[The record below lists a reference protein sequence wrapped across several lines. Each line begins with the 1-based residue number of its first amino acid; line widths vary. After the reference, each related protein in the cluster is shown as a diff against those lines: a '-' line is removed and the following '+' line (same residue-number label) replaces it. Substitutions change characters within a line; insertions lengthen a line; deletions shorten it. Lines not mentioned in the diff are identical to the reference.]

1 VKYREEFERQVV
13 REDVWIATRDGRT
26 RLHARIWRPA
36 DAVSDPVPALLE
48 YLPYRKSDWTAP
60 RDAQR
65 HPWYAGHG
73 YASVRVDIR
82 GHGDSEGTPG
92 DEYDAQE
99 LADGVD
105 VVNWLAAQPWCTG
118 KVGMFGISW
127 GGFNSLQIAAL
138 APEPLKA
145 IVTVC
150 STDDRYDN
158 DVHYTGGAVLG
169 IDMLAWAGT
178 MLAFAARPPD
188 PSVVG
193 TDRWLPMWR
202 ERLDALEPFLHTW
215 LDHQQ
220 RDDYWKHGSVCEDY
234 DSIGAAVLAVGGWH
248 DPYRDA
254 VLRLVEHLPEDRV
267 RGLIGPWSHQYP
279 DRGLPPGPAIGFLQ
293 ETLRWWDQ
301 HLKGIDTG
309 VMREP
314 LLRAWVNDPVPPATS
329 YEEMPGRWVG
339 ETNWPSPNVTWDTRR
354 LGIGDTPG
362 TSVLV
367 RSPQHTGLDAGRFF
381 PFGNASDLA
390 PDQREEDGRSV
401 CFDSPVLEERVEILG
416 RPRVRL
422 RLDSATPRAHVI
434 ARLCDVAPDGSS
446 TLVTRGVLN
455 LLSRHGRDK
464 AVEWNPGTHEDVEFE
479 LNGIGYAFPPG
490 HRVRVAVSDAY
501 WPWVWPHGERGELRV
516 VPGDSA
522 VLLPVRETSGEAQAI
537 VFEEPEQAPPLP
549 VTYDRPADPAPE
561 RLVTHDVAKGEW
573 TLEVDPNYGGSRTY
587 PDGLRYEESAR
598 ETYRIRSDDPLSA
611 RAVSEWRIRLRR
623 GAGGD
628 EWDAEIMARTEL
640 RATAAEFV
648 MDSRVEARANGETV
662 AKRAWHRTTPRTSG

>member
-1 VKYREEFERQVV
+1 MKYRDRFERQVV
-13 REDVWIATRDGRT
+13 REDVWIPTRDGNT

-36 DAVSDPVPALLE
+36 DAGSDPVPALLE

-73 YASVRVDIR
+73 YASVRVDVR

-145 IVTVC
+145 VVTVC

-188 PSVVG
+188 PANVG
-193 TDRWLPMWR
+193 ADRWLPMWR

-215 LDHQQ
+215 LEHQQ
-220 RDDYWKHGSVCEDY
+220 RDDYWRHGSVCEDY
-234 DSIGAAVLAVGGWH
+234 TAIDAAVLAVGGWN
-248 DPYRDA
+248 DPYRDT
-254 VLRLVEHLPEDRV
+254 VLRLVEHLPGDQV
-267 RGLIGPWSHQYP
+267 RGIVGPWSHQYP

-301 HLKGIDTG
+301 HLKSVDTG
-309 VMREP
+309 VMAEP
-314 LLRAWVNDPVPPATS
+314 LLRAWLNDPVPPS
-329 YEEMPGRWVG
+329 PSHEEMPGRWVTDA
-339 ETNWPSPNVTWDTRR
+339 EWPSPDVTWDTRP
-354 LGIGDTPG
+354 LGEGRDP
-362 TSVLV
+362 VVV
-367 RSPQHTGLDAGRFF
+367 RSPLHTGLDAGRFF
-381 PFGNASDLA
+381 PFGNAADLP

-401 CFDSPVLEERVEILG
+401 CFDSAPLDRRVEILG

-422 RLDSATPRAHVI
+422 RLDSETPRAHVI
-434 ARLCDVAPDGSS
+434 ARVCDVAPDGSS

-455 LLSRHGRDK
+455 LLSRKGREH
-464 AVEWNPGTHEDVEFE
+464 AVEWTPGTYEDVEFE

-501 WPWVWPHGERGELRV
+501 WPWVWPHGERGALHV
-516 VPGDSA
+516 VPADSS
-522 VLLPVRETSGEAQAI
+522 VLLPVREGADEVT
-537 VFEEPEQAPPLP
+537 VRFEEPEQAVPMP
-549 VTYDRPADPAPE
+549 VTYDTPPDPRPE
-561 RLVTHDVAKGEW
+561 RLVTHDIAKGEW
-573 TLEVDPNYGGSRTY
+573 TLDVDPGYGGSRTY

-598 ETYRIRSDDPLSA
+598 ETYTIRTDDPLSA

-623 GAGGD
+623 GD
-628 EWDAEIMARTEL
+628 DWDAEIMARTEL
-640 RATAAEFV
+640 RATAAEFI
-648 MDSRVEARANGETV
+648 MDSRIEARGNGETV
-662 AKRAWHRTTPRTSG
+662 AERAWHRTTPRTSG